1 MDFLLNNTLT
11 DSVGDV
17 TTQDPRSRGGV
28 FLQAASMVAIILVAL
43 GGNLLILA
51 AIYIDK
57 TLQTI
62 TNAFII
68 NLACAD
74 LLLTMIGMPFTL
86 ASSITYDWIFGDKW
100 CKVNVR
106 YVDNEQSCRWNDYL
120 YMVPCLTYGLPTTHR
135 LDAVHFYT
143 IRVYLHC

>member
-1 MDFLLNNTLT
+1 MVDILLNKTLT

-17 TTQDPRSRGGV
+17 TTQDLRSRGGV

-100 CKVNVR
+100 SV
-106 YVDNEQSCRWNDYL
+106 
-120 YMVPCLTYGLPTTHR
+120 
-135 LDAVHFYT
+135 
-143 IRVYLHC
+143 